1 MAELFNPAVCMDP
14 AITYINSDDRQV
26 NKSNFKKEMNREST
40 KAYFPIILLFII
52 LNAFILIAKTFL
64 DTHGFDREFL
74 MLANFFLFIISIAGF
89 LLQRKGL
96 QSPNPQA
103 FVRSVYASFMVKM
116 FVTIIVV
123 LIYLFLSRSKMN
135 KPGLFTAMGLY
146 IVYTVVE
153 VTALMKVARKKK
165 NV

>member
-1 MAELFNPAVCMDP
+1 M
-14 AITYINSDDRQV
+14 
-26 NKSNFKKEMNREST
+26 NKENR
-40 KAYFPIILLFII
+40 KAFFPIVLLFII
-52 LNAFILIAKTFL
+52 LNGLILTFKTFL
-64 DTHGFDREFL
+64 ENYGFDREFL
-74 MLANFFLFIISIAGF
+74 IWANLFLFFISIGGF

-103 FVRSVYASFMVKM
+103 FVRDMYASMMFKM
-116 FVTIIVV
+116 FICMIVV
-123 LIYLFLSRSKMN
+123 LIYVFLFRSKIN

-165 NV
+165 NA

>member
-1 MAELFNPAVCMDP
+1 M
-14 AITYINSDDRQV
+14 
-26 NKSNFKKEMNREST
+26 NKENR
-40 KAYFPIILLFII
+40 KAFFPIVLLFII
-52 LNAFILIAKTFL
+52 LNGLILTFKTFL
-64 DTHGFDREFL
+64 ESYGFDREFL
-74 MLANFFLFIISIAGF
+74 IWANLFLFLISIGGF

-103 FVRSVYASFMVKM
+103 FVRGMYASMMFKM
-116 FVTIIVV
+116 FICMIVV
-123 LIYLFLSRSKMN
+123 LIYVFLFRSKIN

-165 NV
+165 NA

>member
-1 MAELFNPAVCMDP
+1 MKN
-14 AITYINSDDRQV
+14 
-26 NKSNFKKEMNREST
+26 T
-40 KAYFPIILLFII
+40 KAYFPIIFLFLI
-52 LNAFILIAKTFL
+52 LGALILMAKTFL
-64 DTHGFDREFL
+64 ESRGFDREFL
-74 MLANFFLFIISIAGF
+74 MWANLFLFLLSIGGF

-96 QSPNPQA
+96 ESPNPQA
-103 FVRSVYASFMVKM
+103 FVRGVYASLLFKM
-116 FVTIIVV
+116 FLVIVV
-123 LIYLFLSRSKMN
+123 VFVYVFLFRNKIN

>member
-1 MAELFNPAVCMDP
+1 M
-14 AITYINSDDRQV
+14 
-26 NKSNFKKEMNREST
+26 NKENR
-40 KAYFPIILLFII
+40 KAFFPIVLLFII
-52 LNAFILIAKTFL
+52 LNGLILTFKTFL
-64 DTHGFDREFL
+64 ESHGFDREFL
-74 MLANFFLFIISIAGF
+74 IWANLFLFIISIGGF

-103 FVRSVYASFMVKM
+103 FVRGMYASMMFKM
-116 FVTIIVV
+116 FICMIVV
-123 LIYLFLSRSKMN
+123 LIYVFLFRSKIN

-165 NV
+165 NA

>member
-1 MAELFNPAVCMDP
+1 M
-14 AITYINSDDRQV
+14 
-26 NKSNFKKEMNREST
+26 NKENR
-40 KAYFPIILLFII
+40 KAFFPIVLLFII
-52 LNAFILIAKTFL
+52 LNGLILTFKTFL
-64 DTHGFDREFL
+64 ESYGFDREFL
-74 MLANFFLFIISIAGF
+74 IWANLFLFFISIGGF

-103 FVRSVYASFMVKM
+103 FVRGMYASMMFKM
-116 FVTIIVV
+116 FICMIVV
-123 LIYLFLSRSKMN
+123 LIYVFLFRSKIN

-165 NV
+165 NA

>member
-1 MAELFNPAVCMDP
+1 M
-14 AITYINSDDRQV
+14 
-26 NKSNFKKEMNREST
+26 NKENR
-40 KAYFPIILLFII
+40 KAFFPIVLLFII
-52 LNAFILIAKTFL
+52 LNGLILTFKTFL
-64 DTHGFDREFL
+64 ENHGFDREFL
-74 MLANFFLFIISIAGF
+74 IWANLFLFFISIGGF

-103 FVRSVYASFMVKM
+103 FVRGMYASMMFKM
-116 FVTIIVV
+116 FICMIVV
-123 LIYLFLSRSKMN
+123 LIYVFLFRSKIN

-165 NV
+165 NA

>member
-1 MAELFNPAVCMDP
+1 M
-14 AITYINSDDRQV
+14 
-26 NKSNFKKEMNREST
+26 NKENR

-52 LNAFILIAKTFL
+52 LNGLILTFKTFL
-64 DTHGFDREFL
+64 EGNGFDREFL
-74 MLANFFLFIISIAGF
+74 IWANLFLFVISIGGF

-103 FVRSVYASFMVKM
+103 FVRGVYASMMFKM
-116 FVTIIVV
+116 FLVIIVV
-123 LIYLFLSRSKMN
+123 LIYVFLSRSKIN

-153 VTALMKVARKKK
+153 VTSLMKVARKKK
-165 NV
+165 DA

>member
-1 MAELFNPAVCMDP
+1 
-14 AITYINSDDRQV
+14 
-26 NKSNFKKEMNREST
+26 MNRENT
-40 KAYFPIILLFII
+40 KAYFPIVLLFII
-52 LNAFILIAKTFL
+52 LNGLILTAKTFL
-64 DTHGFDREFL
+64 ESRGFDREFL
-74 MLANFFLFIISIAGF
+74 ILANLFLFIISIGGF

-103 FVRSVYASFMVKM
+103 FVRGVYASMIFKM
-116 FVTIIVV
+116 FITMIVV
-123 LIYLFLSRSKMN
+123 LIYVLLFRSKIN